1 MSTKVLVLDISR
13 DLALSERAVA
23 AALATAK
30 ATEKRA
36 EMLLALAK
44 SSPEILLK
52 ARGIYIRAGVRVKRL
67 QAALEKATV
76 RMEGAS

>member
-1 MSTKVLVLDISR
+1 MKVPILDLSR
-13 DLALSERAVA
+13 DLALSERAVT

-52 ARGIYIRAGVRVKRL
+52 ARGIYIRAGARVRRL
-67 QAALEKATV
+67 QSVLDKSTA

>member
-1 MSTKVLVLDISR
+1 MKVPILDLSR
-13 DLALSERAVA
+13 DLALSERAVT

-52 ARGIYIRAGVRVKRL
+52 ARGIYIRAGARVRRL
-67 QAALEKATV
+67 QSALDKSTS